1 MTAASLQA
9 AGAAAPAAAPE
20 MNHSTDASE
29 AGTRPAPAGGA
40 EAPAND
46 VPERALVRIANLEI
60 RPGEYQVLADG
71 KRVGLTVREFQTFLV
86 LAERPDRVV
95 TRPEIYALVW
105 GGQMT
110 YRDRSVDVFVRKV
123 RRKLATCAPN
133 WSYIH
138 THFGVGYRFSPERV
152 TSV

>member
-1 MTAASLQA
+1 MFTRFSQAHHQRFTGSTQRPPSLVSDERF
-9 AGAAAPAAAPE
+9 G
-20 MNHSTDASE
+20 S
-29 AGTRPAPAGGA
+29 
-40 EAPAND
+40 
-46 VPERALVRIANLEI
+46 RALTDRHLEI
-60 RPGEYQVLADG
+60 LAGEFQVLADG

-95 TRPEIYALVW
+95 TRPEIYAQVW
-105 GGQMT
+105 GGQMA

-123 RRKLATCAPN
+123 RRKLKACAPG

-138 THFGVGYRFSPERV
+138 THFGVGYRLTPERV

>member
-1 MTAASLQA
+1 M
-9 AGAAAPAAAPE
+9 
-20 MNHSTDASE
+20 
-29 AGTRPAPAGGA
+29 
-40 EAPAND
+40 
-46 VPERALVRIANLEI
+46 RIANLEI
-60 RPGEYQVLADG
+60 RPAEFQVLADG
-71 KRVGLTVREFQTFLV
+71 RRVGLTVREFQTFLV

-95 TRPEIYALVW
+95 TRPEIYSLVW

-123 RRKLATCAPN
+123 RRKLATCAPG

-152 TSV
+152 TSI

>member
-1 MTAASLQA
+1 VGIHVRWPVMSAATS
-9 AGAAAPAAAPE
+9 
-20 MNHSTDASE
+20 NV
-29 AGTRPAPAGGA
+29 R
-40 EAPAND
+40 
-46 VPERALVRIANLEI
+46 PERDPLRIANLEI
-60 RPGEYQVLADG
+60 RAPEFEVLADG

-95 TRPEIYALVW
+95 TRPEIYARVW
-105 GGQMT
+105 GGQMA

-123 RRKLATCAPN
+123 RRKLVACAPS

-152 TSV
+152 TRA